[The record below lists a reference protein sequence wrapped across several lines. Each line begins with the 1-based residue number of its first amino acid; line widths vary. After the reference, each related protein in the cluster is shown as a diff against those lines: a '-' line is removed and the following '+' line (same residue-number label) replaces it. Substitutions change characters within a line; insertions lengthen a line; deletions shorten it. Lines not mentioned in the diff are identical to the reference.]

1 MIEFVD
7 PRGETSAEEQAYVLS
22 CDLRSDAGES
32 ITVALIANGFP
43 DSELFVKKVGLAL
56 KQRLPNVKTL
66 FWNKNNAG
74 VAASEGMLDDIFAT
88 CDAAI
93 AAYGH

>member
-7 PRGETSAEEQAYVLS
+7 PRGEASAEEQAYFLS

-43 DSELFVKKVGLAL
+43 DSELFVKKVGLSL
-56 KQRLPNVKTL
+56 
-66 FWNKNNAG
+66 
-74 VAASEGMLDDIFAT
+74 E
-88 CDAAI
+88 
-93 AAYGH
+93 

>member
-1 MIEFVD
+1 MIKFVD
-7 PRGETSAEEQAYVLS
+7 PRGEASADEQAYLLS

-32 ITVALIANGFP
+32 ITIALLANGFP
-43 DSELFVKKVGLAL
+43 DSELFVKQVGLAL
-56 KQRLPNVKTL
+56 EERLPKVKTL
-66 FWNKNNAG
+66 LWNKNNAG